1 MCAFIM
7 FDYILNLNIYVLFI
21 DKESSLFFRKI
32 DWILIKINII
42 IYTIYQTII
51 KKKIIRKKNN
61 RNISN

>member
-51 KKKIIRKKNN
+51 KKK
-61 RNISN
+61 